1 MPDGSPSYTVENG
14 YEVHRAF
21 VKYLLLEDSDAVVAL
36 KLLMDSIPVTVE
48 NINRYK
54 RSLVRQQLY
63 LDGANPIPEG
73 TRRLS

>member
-1 MPDGSPSYTVENG
+1 
-14 YEVHRAF
+14 
-21 VKYLLLEDSDAVVAL
+21 VVAV
-36 KLLMDSIPVTVE
+36 KLLMDGIPVSVE